1 MRARERLETYLREQG
16 VRWEVTPHVEAYTA
30 QEVAAAEHVSG
41 RQVAKVVIAD
51 VDGQQA
57 MLVLPAPARVDLVR
71 LRTALRAKKVRLA
84 REEEFAS
91 VFPDCEVGA
100 MPPFG
105 NIYQLPTYLDR
116 SLSEQ
121 PRLTFNAGTHRETM
135 TVAASD
141 YLRLVKPTV
150 IDFTAAR

>member
-16 VRWEVTPHVEAYTA
+16 VGWEVTPHVEAYTA
-30 QEVAAAEHVSG
+30 QEVAAAEHVPG

-51 VDGQQA
+51 VDGKQV

-71 LRTALRAKKVRLA
+71 LRTTLRAKTVRLA
-84 REEEFAS
+84 REEDFAS

-105 NIYQLPTYLDR
+105 HLYQLPTYLDR

-121 PRLTFNAGTHRETM
+121 PRLIFNAGTHRETM
-135 TVAASD
+135 TVAAAD

>member
-16 VRWEVTPHVEAYTA
+16 VRWEVTPHGEAYTA

-105 NIYQLPTYLDR
+105 NIYQIPTYLDR

-121 PRLTFNAGTHRETM
+121 LRLTFNAGTHRETM